1 MYSHVHV
8 RVRSAAPC
16 MCTFVQLVII
26 MAEEKE
32 SATVVWRQ
40 ASSSAATNRFG
51 GKVAIVTGGASG
63 KIAAGG

>member
-8 RVRSAAPC
+8 RVRSAVHVYI
-16 MCTFVQLVII
+16 VQLVII

-51 GKVAIVTGGASG
+51 GKVATVTGGASG
-63 KIAAGG
+63 KTAAGG